1 MRINQQYIR
10 LFQTILRWIAFG
22 WISTL
27 SGQEILFTN
36 INNSLNL
43 PSQECYN
50 VIQDSNGYI
59 WIATENGL
67 AKYSKDNSKIF
78 DKQNGLPENGVYF
91 IEERKPGELI
101 LLTANNRILRV
112 KNDIIQEDEL
122 TKVLQKELAI
132 KLNENT
138 FDTSYLINQN
148 SNGNQIINTQQRTL
162 LIEPKTNKII
172 NLSVKNNYQSKAYLV
187 IDKRSNQSYFV
198 KNNLKWMYKLQK
210 GENKME
216 ITVIG
221 KKTAKKFTIK
231 QLNTTS
237 LDWRSRI
244 VNNKGFTFVSVHNNL
259 IQIDENLNIKIIPF
273 TSVISSLYIN
283 EKHGLWVGTS
293 SNGVFHYPNYKKL
306 DNFHHGLNGLTVS
319 SILVDKEEGTWCT
332 TTEKGVFYA
341 ANYSVLHYPEKKEL
355 NKKTTLLKTIDDQ
368 LFLSTEIDHLFRLEN
383 EQLYSTKLLTTGNA
397 DVTDILVF
405 NNKKHIATKGYF
417 GILNNKYKIEKII
430 KSPKHNGNLTAYQLD
445 SFGKDLYI
453 LGVGAIYKYID
464 GKIEMLPQFLSSKGR
479 CFKVINHDLIY
490 VGCKDGLYKIRPLSD
505 TQEKIKDINT
515 AVSKIL
521 LTKNGKLYFTTRGQG
536 LNELVN
542 DKAVYVPIKNAS
554 LVMNDLCEDAQ
565 GTIWIA
571 SNKGLLK
578 YRKNKSNLYKK
589 ANGLLSDDITHLS
602 IYQDKL
608 YLSSPDGLCQFQIKT
623 KLENQTPPL
632 LKLAQLKVNNVV
644 YNVTKPKIALKYWQ
658 KNLTVTFDRLH
669 YKAGNQE
676 SLVYKLI
683 GQDTDFRRS
692 NTNTIS
698 FENLAPDDYELI
710 VYSINND
717 GIKSEKPIRLNI
729 TIHPPFWKTAW
740 FIIILLT
747 LLLCLIFLGIQKAIQ
762 SIQKKEAEK
771 TRINKLISES
781 QLSALQA
788 QMNPHFIF
796 NAINGIQNYILNKK
810 EEEAYSYL
818 TKFSQLVRLVLNN
831 SRNKELTLQDELDM
845 LALYIELEQ
854 LRFDHTFDYRLTID
868 SAVNPYEI
876 EIPSLLIQPYVE
888 NAIWHGLMNLKKERN
903 GQLNITV
910 STENNL
916 LKIVIEDN
924 GVGRTKANEF
934 KINSIHHSVG
944 MQLTQERL
952 DVIKNILKANE
963 VKVVIHD
970 VVNETQ
976 EVCGTKVELYLP
988 LGE

>member
-1 MRINQQYIR
+1 M
-10 LFQTILRWIAFG
+10 AFG
-22 WISTL
+22 WISSL

-36 INNSLNL
+36 ISNSLNL

-67 AKYSKDNSKIF
+67 VKYSKDNSKIF

-101 LLTANNRILRV
+101 LLTANNRFLCL
-112 KNDIIQEDEL
+112 KKDIIREEEL
-122 TKVLQKELAI
+122 TKMLQKELAI

-138 FDTSYLINQN
+138 FDTSYLINKD
-148 SNGNQIINTQQRTL
+148 SKGNQIINTQQRTL
-162 LIEPKTNKII
+162 LIEPKTSKII
-172 NLSVKNNYQSKAYLV
+172 NLSVKNNYHSKAYLV
-187 IDKRSNQSYFV
+187 IDKKENQSYFV
-198 KNNLKWMYKLQK
+198 KNNLKWLHKLQK
-210 GENKME
+210 GENKLD

-221 KKTAKKFTIK
+221 KKTAKKITINL
-231 QLNTTS
+231 LNNTS

-244 VNNKGFTFVSVHNNL
+244 INNKGFTFVSVHNNL

-273 TSVISSLYIN
+273 TSVIASLYIN
-283 EKHGLWVGTS
+283 EKHGLWIGTS

-306 DNFHHGLNGLTVS
+306 DRFYHGLNGLTVS
-319 SILVDKEEGTWCT
+319 SILVDKEGSAWCT

-355 NKKTTLLKTIDDQ
+355 NKKTTLLKTIDNQ
-368 LFLSTEIDHLFRLEN
+368 LFLSTGIDHLFRLKN
-383 EQLYSTKLLTTGNA
+383 EQLYSTKLLTTGNV
-397 DVTDILVF
+397 DITDILVF
-405 NNKKHIATKGYF
+405 NNQKYIATKGYF
-417 GILNNKYKIEKII
+417 GILNNQYQVGKII
-430 KSPKHNGNLTAYQLD
+430 KTPKYNGNLTAYQLD
-445 SFGKDLYI
+445 SFGNEMYI
-453 LGVGAIYKYID
+453 LGVGAIYKYSD
-464 GKIEMLPQFLSSKGR
+464 GKMEMLSQSLLSKGR
-479 CFKVINHDLIY
+479 CFKVIDHDLIY
-490 VGCKDGLYKIRPLSD
+490 VGCKDGLYKIRPLSN

-515 AVSKIL
+515 AISKIL
-521 LTKNGKLYFTTRGQG
+521 LTKEGKVYFTTRGQG

-542 DKAVYVPIKNAS
+542 DKAVYIPIKNAS
-554 LVMNDLCEDAQ
+554 LVMNDLTQDSQ

-571 SNKGLLK
+571 SNKGLIK
-578 YRKNKSNLYKK
+578 YRKEKSNLYKK

-608 YLSSPDGLCQFQIKT
+608 FLSSPDGLCQFRIKT

-632 LKLAQLKVNNVV
+632 LQLSQLKVNNVV
-644 YNVTKPKIALKYWQ
+644 FNDTKPQITLKYWQ
-658 KNLTVTFDRLH
+658 KNLMITFDRLH
-669 YKAGNQE
+669 YKSGNQE
-676 SLVYKLI
+676 CLEYKLI

-692 NTNTIS
+692 NTNTVS
-698 FENLAPDDYELI
+698 FENLAPDNYELV
-710 VYSINND
+710 VYAINND
-717 GIKSEKPIRLNI
+717 GIKSNKAFHLNI

-740 FIIILLT
+740 FIILLLI
-747 LLLCLIFLGIQKAIQ
+747 LLLCLIFLAIQKVIR

-854 LRFDHTFDYRLTID
+854 LRFDHAFNYQLTIEP
-868 SAVNPYEI
+868 AVNPYEI

-910 STENNL
+910 STENSL

-924 GVGRTKANEF
+924 GIGRAKANKF
-934 KINSIHHSVG
+934 KTNSIHHSVG
-944 MQLTQERL
+944 LQLTQERL
-952 DVIKNILKANE
+952 DMIKNIRKTKE
-963 VKVVIHD
+963 VKVEIRD
-970 VVNETQ
+970 VVNDAQ
-976 EVCGTKVELYLP
+976 EVCGTIVTLYLP